1 MGEKGPVKPKT
12 SRQLAIECARLCD
25 DMKASEI
32 ALLDVRKLTFI
43 TDFFLVATVS
53 NERQARAIAEE
64 MSQAMRSRGRHAIN
78 PSPRRQ
84 AGWILMDFSDV
95 VAHLFS
101 PDLRRF
107 YDIESLWADA
117 PPIAWQLARQ
127 KK

>member
-1 MGEKGPVKPKT
+1 
-12 SRQLAIECARLCD
+12 
-25 DMKASEI
+25 MKASEI
-32 ALLDVRKLTFI
+32 AILDVRKLTFI

-64 MSQAMRSRGRHAIN
+64 LSQAMRSRGHRAIN

-84 AGWILMDFSDV
+84 AGWILMDFGDI

-101 PDLRRF
+101 PDLRKF

-117 PPIAWQLARQ
+117 PSIAWQSARQ